1 MLNYL
6 ATNQVTRICLWVG
19 LLGVILMQGW
29 AFTGGY
35 RMTGDDIHF
44 QNVLLEGVQS
54 ALANTH
60 HIATGQGRIGQY
72 VSVPLVILGSYWVDI
87 LWVRW
92 LFVGLY
98 FLLFYMVALLV
109 ARLIRSEIVLYLLAI
124 YVSLSNL
131 GPAQWNHLP
140 PVAYPILITVPLL
153 IIVGAKL
160 WRTTWPASDAARWR
174 KVAYATLMLFAMLI
188 NEFAFLFGSGLLLV
202 ELAAEVI
209 RQRKLDWRPYLLDL
223 SMMGLSLGIYIAFRR
238 QFPSDYAGNIPDGV
252 FNLTAMLKTLVG
264 HVLSGSTLTQ
274 WFGDAPPMLPLAGKK
289 QLLVAAV
296 YGGLS
301 GAVFFILSK
310 RVSLN
315 PKAWL
320 VTLAAGLFAMYA
332 SIPTAITQKY
342 QDWCLQ
348 GVCTYIDSRLSY
360 FGLVICFGLFWLL
373 LIHVLAGKPLL
384 ARMVRLVGACLLAGM
399 AAHTFL
405 HNEIVRSRM
414 VDYAHAWERAQH
426 LACAAADLSP
436 GQPDLV
442 KQIDPEGLVVYHPGF
457 PAETYWANYMR
468 YIKTERGCPAGAP

>member
-1 MLNYL
+1 
-6 ATNQVTRICLWVG
+6 
-19 LLGVILMQGW
+19 
-29 AFTGGY
+29 
-35 RMTGDDIHF
+35 MTADDILF
-44 QNVLLEGVQS
+44 QNMLLEGVQS
-54 ALANTH
+54 SLANTH

-98 FLLFYMVALLV
+98 FLLFFMFAWLV
-109 ARLIRSEIVLYLLAI
+109 ARLIRSEIALYLLLI
-124 YVSLSNL
+124 SVSLSNL

-140 PVAYPILITVPLL
+140 PVAYPILITCPLL
-153 IIVGAKL
+153 IIMGAKL
-160 WRTTWPASDAARWR
+160 WRTTWQASVVTRWR
-174 KVAYATLMLFAMLI
+174 EVAYATLMLFAMLI
-188 NEFAFLFGSGLLLV
+188 NEFAFLFGSGLLLIEV
-202 ELAAEVI
+202 AADVI
-209 RQRKLDWRPYLLDL
+209 RQRRFNWRPYLLDL
-223 SMMGLSLGIYIAFRR
+223 SIIGLSLGIYIAFRR

-274 WFGDAPPMLPLAGKK
+274 WFGNAPPMLPLAGKK

-301 GAVFFILSK
+301 GVVFFILSK

-320 VTLAAGLFAMYA
+320 VMLAAGLFAIYA

-342 QDWCLQ
+342 QDWCFR

-360 FGLVICFGLFWLL
+360 FGLVACVGLFWLL

-384 ARMVRLVGACLLAGM
+384 ARMVRTVGACLLASM
-399 AAHTFL
+399 AGYTFL
-405 HNEIVRSRM
+405 HNEIVRGRM
-414 VDYAHAWERAQH
+414 VDYSRAWERAQH
-426 LACAAADLSP
+426 LACTAPDLSP
-436 GQPDLV
+436 QAADWV
-442 KQIDPEGLVVYHPGF
+442 KQIDPNSLVVYHPGF
-457 PAETYWANYMR
+457 PAETYWSHYMR
-468 YIKTERGCPAGAP
+468 YIKTERGCPAGTP